1 MTHREARMQS
11 IVLAL
16 VAAVGGHQVAAP
28 ASDILSG
35 IVRLPDPASAPSTS
49 RAAILPL
56 RFRRV
61 PGAGWTAELELPV
74 ERAGPISM
82 ALLSSDA
89 GTWKLATG
97 TPLALERTLAP
108 AGDEMPG
115 WIVDRYDGAIGAAG
129 TLSMRVDADD
139 PRGAR
144 PPAEG
149 WLLART
155 ASGLGAE
162 AWLSTL
168 EAVAGNDL
176 RIVARETSGRGR
188 VESGRAL
195 VEGATGPLELRMD
208 PFGDGTFRAALPE
221 SLRGDVRA
229 RVELRGTAESGFPFL
244 VTVPM
249 SFPVLEREVALE
261 GGARAVVVDDLHLA
275 IEIGALRLGFMD
287 RFHTSAEVWGT
298 NADGVLVPVCWLS
311 RIDPSFTLT
320 LDARWIAL
328 AGARAPF
335 ELREIR
341 VQDPATEVVLD
352 RVARLPLD
360 AGALPAAASRPIRTV
375 EPDMLTGGSHP
386 EKTVYGFVPSL
397 MLVHG
402 YCSSGNIWPPADFTQ
417 PKTAFLDP
425 NANRTNDQFAQLI
438 AQQAQA
444 AGLTSFG
451 VVTHSQGGCAALQ
464 LLTYYT
470 SGLDFARHGRKI
482 QSLAAPYQGTPL
494 ASLGGFACGVNNDM
508 TLSGAATWLAGI
520 PTWARAEVYFWTTSN
535 SGSVCSSLTELFLVD
550 PNDGTVEEI
559 RGQLPGGNSMGH
571 TVGWCHTTG
580 MSNPASYTDHTRN
593 QAMNAA
599 AAR

>member
-1 MTHREARMQS
+1 MQS

-16 VAAVGGHQVAAP
+16 VVAVGSHQVAAP
-28 ASDILSG
+28 PSDILAG
-35 IVRLPDPASAPSTS
+35 IVRLPESASAPSTS
-49 RAAILPL
+49 RSAILPL

-61 PGAGWTAELELPV
+61 PGAGWSADLELPV
-74 ERAGPISM
+74 DRAGPLSM
-82 ALLSSDA
+82 ALLSPDA
-89 GTWKLATG
+89 GSWKLATDR
-97 TPLALERTLAP
+97 PLALERTVAP

-115 WIVDRYDGAIGAAG
+115 WIVDRYDGAIAAPG
-129 TLSMRVDADD
+129 TLAVRVDADD
-139 PRGAR
+139 PLGAR

-149 WLLART
+149 WLFART
-155 ASGLGAE
+155 SSGRGAE

-168 EAVAGNDL
+168 EAVVGNDL
-176 RIVARETSGRGR
+176 RIIARETSGRGR
-188 VESGRAL
+188 VESARAF
-195 VEGATGPLELRMD
+195 VESAFGAVELRMD
-208 PFGDGTFRAALPE
+208 PFGDGTFRAPLPE
-221 SLRGDVRA
+221 SVRGDVRA

-249 SFPVLEREVALE
+249 AFPVLEREVALD
-261 GGARAVVVDDLHLA
+261 GGARAEVVDDLHLA
-275 IEIGALRLGFMD
+275 IEIGALQLGILN

-311 RIDPSFTLT
+311 RIDASFTLM

-341 VQDPATEVVLD
+341 VQDPATDVVLD

-360 AGALPAAASRPIRTV
+360 VGALPAAASRRIRAV
-375 EPDMLTGGSHP
+375 ESDMLTGGSLP
-386 EKTVYGFVPSL
+386 EKGAIGLAPSL

-402 YCSSGNIWPPADFTQ
+402 YCSSGNIWPAADFSQ
-417 PKTAFLDP
+417 PKTVFLDP
-425 NANRTNDQFAQLI
+425 NANRTHDQFAQLI
-438 AQQAQA
+438 AQQAAA

-451 VVTHSQGGCAALQ
+451 VVTHSQGGCAALH

-470 SGLDFARHGRKI
+470 SGLDLARHGRKI

-508 TLSGAATWLAGI
+508 TPSGSATWLAGI
-520 PTWARAEVYFWTTSN
+520 PSWARAEVYFWTTSN
-535 SGSVCSSLTELFLVD
+535 SGAVCNSLTELFLVD
-550 PNDGTVEEI
+550 PNDGTVEMI
-559 RGQLPGGNSMGH
+559 HGQLPGGNSMGH

-593 QAMNAA
+593 QAMNTA

>member
-1 MTHREARMQS
+1 MQLFA
-11 IVLAL
+11 IVLA
-16 VAAVGGHQVAAP
+16 AAGGIHQVAAP
-28 ASDILSG
+28 PSDIESG

-61 PGAGWTAELELPV
+61 AGVGWSADLEVPV
-74 ERAGPISM
+74 DRSGPLSL
-82 ALLSSDA
+82 ALLSPDA
-89 GTWKLATG
+89 GSWKLTPGA
-97 TPLALERTLAP
+97 PLAFDRTVAP
-108 AGDEMPG
+108 VGDEMPG
-115 WIVDRYDGAIGAAG
+115 WIVDRYETANSTPG
-129 TLSMRVDADD
+129 TLSLRIDADD

-144 PPAEG
+144 PPSEG

-155 ASGLGAE
+155 RSGIAAE

-176 RIVARETSGRGR
+176 AIVARETSGRVR
-188 VESGRAL
+188 VETARAF
-195 VEGATGPLELRMD
+195 VEGSGGPLELSMD
-208 PFGDGTFRAALPE
+208 ADAAGTFRAPLPE
-221 SLRGDVRA
+221 SVRGDVRA

-249 SFPVLEREVALE
+249 SFPVLEREIALD
-261 GGARAVVVDDLHLA
+261 GGARAEVVDDLHLA
-275 IEIGALRLGFMD
+275 IEIGVLRLGLLD

-298 NADGVLVPVCWLS
+298 TSAGDLVPVCWLS
-311 RIDPSFTLT
+311 HIDGSFTLS

-335 ELREIR
+335 EVREVR
-341 VQDPATEVVLD
+341 VQDPATDVVLD
-352 RVARLPLD
+352 RVARMPLD
-360 AGALPAAASRPIRTV
+360 VGTLPAAANRRIRGV
-375 EPDMLTGGSHP
+375 ESDMLTGGSHS
-386 EKTVYGFVPSL
+386 ERDAVGLSPSL

-402 YCSSGNIWPPADFTQ
+402 YCSGGSVWPAADFTQ

-425 NANRTNDQFAQLI
+425 NANRTHDAFAQLI

-451 VVTHSQGGCAALQ
+451 VVTHSQGGCAALH

-470 SGLDFARHGRKI
+470 SGLDLARHGRKI
-482 QSLAAPYQGTPL
+482 QSVAAPYQGTPL

-508 TLSGAATWLAGI
+508 TPSGSTTWLAGI
-520 PTWARAEVYFWTTSN
+520 PSWARAEAYYWTTSN
-535 SGSVCSSLTELFLVD
+535 SGAVCNSLTELFLTD
-550 PNDGTVEEI
+550 PNDGTVEMF
-559 RGQLPGGNSMGH
+559 RGQLPGANSMGH

-580 MSNPASYTDHTRN
+580 MSNPANYTDHTRN
-593 QAMNAA
+593 QSMNAA

>member
-1 MTHREARMQS
+1 MLS
-11 IVLAL
+11 LVLAL
-16 VAAVGGHQVAAP
+16 VAGIPSHQVAAP

-35 IVRLPDPASAPSTS
+35 VVRLPDPASAPSTS

-61 PGAGWTAELELPV
+61 PGIGWSADVELPV
-74 ERAGPISM
+74 ERSGPLSM
-82 ALLSSDA
+82 ALLSPDA
-89 GTWKLATG
+89 GSWKLVTG
-97 TPLALERTLAP
+97 RPLALERTLAP

-115 WIVDRYDGAIGAAG
+115 WVVDRYDGEIAAPG
-129 TLSMRVDADD
+129 TLALRVDAVD
-139 PRGAR
+139 PPGAR
-144 PPAEG
+144 PPSEG
-149 WLLART
+149 WLFAKT
-155 ASGLGAE
+155 SSGIAAE

-188 VESGRAL
+188 VEAARAL
-195 VEGATGPLELRMD
+195 VEGSTGPVELRMD

-221 SLRGDVRA
+221 SVGGDVRA
-229 RVELRGTAESGFPFL
+229 RVELRGTADSGFPFL

-249 SFPVLEREVALE
+249 SFQVFGREVALL
-261 GGARAVVVDDLHLA
+261 GDARAEVVDDLHLA
-275 IEIGALRLGFMD
+275 IGIGAVRLGLLD

-298 NADGVLVPVCWLS
+298 NADGIVVPVCWLS
-311 RIDPSFTLT
+311 RIDASVTLT

-335 ELREIR
+335 ELREVR

-352 RVARLPLD
+352 RVARVPLD
-360 AGALPAAASRPIRTV
+360 VGALPAAASRRIRAF
-375 EPDMLTGGSHP
+375 EPDMLTGGSRP
-386 EKTVYGFVPSL
+386 ERTAVGLVPSL

-402 YCSSGNIWPPADFTQ
+402 YCSGGSIWPAADFTQ
-417 PKTAFLDP
+417 PKTVFLDP
-425 NANRTNDQFAQLI
+425 NANRSHDQFAQRI

-451 VVTHSQGGCAALQ
+451 VVTHSQGGCAALH
-464 LLTYYT
+464 LLTYYE
-470 SGLDFARHGRKI
+470 SGLDLARHGRRI

-494 ASLGGFACGVNNDM
+494 ASLGAFACGVNNDM
-508 TLSGAATWLAGI
+508 TPSGSATWLAGI
-520 PTWARAEVYFWTTSN
+520 PSWARAEVYYWTTSN
-535 SGSVCSSLTELFLVD
+535 AGATVCSSLTELFLGD
-550 PNDGTVEEI
+550 PNDGTVEMT
-559 RGQLPGGNSMGH
+559 RGQLPGANSMGH
-571 TVGWCHTTG
+571 VTGWCHTTG
-580 MSNPASYTDHTRN
+580 MSFPANYTDHTRN

>member
-1 MTHREARMQS
+1 MAHREARMFS
-11 IVLAL
+11 IFLSL
-16 VAAVGGHQVAAP
+16 VVAVGSHQVAAP

-61 PGAGWTAELELPV
+61 PGVGWSADAAVPV
-74 ERAGPISM
+74 DRSGPLSM
-82 ALLSSDA
+82 AMLSPDA
-89 GTWKLATG
+89 GSWKLSTG
-97 TPLALERTLAP
+97 RPLVLERTLAP
-108 AGDEMPG
+108 VGEEMPG
-115 WIVDRYDGAIGAAG
+115 WIVDRYDTTIDAPG
-129 TLSMRVDADD
+129 TLSVRVDADD
-139 PRGAR
+139 PSGAR

-149 WLLART
+149 WFFAKT
-155 ASGLGAE
+155 SSGIAAE

-176 RIVARETSGRGR
+176 EIVARETSGRGR
-188 VESGRAL
+188 VENARAL
-195 VEGATGPLELRMD
+195 VEGSTGPVELRMD
-208 PFGDGTFRAALPE
+208 ASADGTFRAALPE
-221 SLRGDVRA
+221 SVRGDVRA
-229 RVELRGTAESGFPFL
+229 RVELRGTADGGFPFL
-244 VTVPM
+244 LTVPM

-261 GGARAVVVDDLHLA
+261 GGARAEVVDDLHLA
-275 IEIGALRLGFMD
+275 IEIGALRFGFMD

-298 NADGVLVPVCWLS
+298 NAEGVLVPVCWLS
-311 RIDPSFTLT
+311 RIDASFTLT

-328 AGARAPF
+328 AGAHAPF
-335 ELREIR
+335 ELREVR
-341 VQDPATEVVLD
+341 VQDPATDVVLD
-352 RVARLPLD
+352 RVARMRLD
-360 AGALPAAASRPIRTV
+360 VGALPDAASRRVRSV
-375 EPDMLTGGSHP
+375 EPDMLTGRPIP
-386 EKTVYGFVPSL
+386 EKTAVGLSPSL

-402 YCSSGNIWPPADFTQ
+402 YCSSGSIWPAADFTQ

-425 NANRTNDQFAQLI
+425 NANRTHDQFAQLI

-451 VVTHSQGGCAALQ
+451 VVTHSQGGCAALH

-470 SGLDFARHGRKI
+470 SGLDLARHGRKI

-494 ASLGGFACGVNNDM
+494 ASLGIFACGVNNDM
-508 TLSGAATWLAGI
+508 TPSGSATWLAGI

-535 SGSVCSSLTELFLVD
+535 SGSVCNSLTELFLAD
-550 PNDGTVEEI
+550 PNDGTVEMN
-559 RGQLPGGNSMGH
+559 RAQLPGGNSMGH